1 MRMTEDRKRAFI
13 EQLRRDGV
21 VTRAALSASPGA
33 AGTCVQSFADERR
46 RDADFDAR
54 WAVVRMIAR
63 VAL

>member
-1 MRMTEDRKRAFI
+1 MTSARKRAFLAA
-13 EQLRRDGV
+13 LRHGGV
-21 VTRAALSASPGA
+21 VTRAARLASPGA

-63 VAL
+63 VAP